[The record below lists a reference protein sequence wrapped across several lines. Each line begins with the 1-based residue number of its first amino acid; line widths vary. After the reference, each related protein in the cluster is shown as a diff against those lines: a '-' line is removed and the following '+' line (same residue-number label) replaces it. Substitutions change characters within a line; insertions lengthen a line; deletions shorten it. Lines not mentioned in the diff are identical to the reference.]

1 MVVGSAGV
9 PFPPQSEFSD
19 IALSHWPHTEF
30 LRQSFLVHRQLPLW
44 NPTLLGGQPFAAD
57 PLAGLWYPP
66 NWLLLL
72 LPLPF
77 GFNLLFLLHLL
88 FAGWGMYA
96 WLRNTSYSPAAAFL
110 GALIVLGMPKLIAHY
125 GAGHF
130 GLVSAVTWTPWALL
144 ATRRATGQRGAVRL
158 GAVLAL
164 IFLADVRWCAYVLVL
179 IGAYWFLVNR
189 LRKDLPSTRLLQLR
203 IFLWVVSIFLL
214 STAVLWLPLL
224 EFVTQSIRGTL
235 SLEQAN
241 VFALGVR
248 DLLGILLPNFGGHH
262 ELITYLG
269 WTVVVFAVLGAM
281 SGIRSKNNNLRFWI
295 IVGVLAGLWA
305 LGLQGGIFRLGF
317 AIVPGVSLLR
327 VPSRAWFLVGMAV
340 APLAATGL
348 DELRGHSAQRLA
360 FARLASVAVALFGLG
375 VSLGGAILGDA
386 LPPQFIWLGFV
397 AGATA
402 MILIIRPRH
411 SQLALLLVVLID
423 YSVVNA
429 TLVETRAAPQLLA
442 ESRSVL
448 EILPADD
455 AQPVGVYSPSFS
467 MQPVALVEAE
477 VSRLEAASPLHLAVT
492 LPLLSHATGVA
503 IDGYTEILPPV
514 VGDPRTANAAALPA
528 AQGLAYFN
536 VRWLVSAF
544 PLQAADLE
552 LLTDVQ
558 NLRVYENRAYSGP
571 ASLDGGAGVVNVL
584 QWSPNR
590 IELRVV
596 AETPATLRIAQMR
609 YPGWQVQI
617 DGQPSELAPTR
628 TITFDGG
635 EALSDARLGVAV
647 PIGAS
652 RVEFV
657 FRPWTVYGGLVLSL
671 LGWGFVLR
679 SALLPSNKNH
689 A

>member
-19 IALSHWPHTEF
+19 IALSHWPHAEF
-30 LRQSFLVHRQLPLW
+30 LRQSLLVHRQLPLW

-77 GFNLLFLLHLL
+77 GFNLLFLLHLFL
-88 FAGWGMYA
+88 AGWGMYA
-96 WLRNTSYSPAAAFL
+96 WLRNSRPSRSAAFL
-110 GALIVLGMPKLIAHY
+110 GALIVLGMPKLVAHY

-130 GLVSAVTWTPWALL
+130 GLVSAATWTPWALL
-144 ATRRATGQRGAVRL
+144 AARRVTSRRGAVRL

-179 IGAYWFLVNR
+179 IGAYWIVNNR
-189 LRKDLPSTRLLQLR
+189 LREGLPSTRATQLR
-203 IFLWVVSIFLL
+203 IVLWTVSIFLV

-224 EFVTQSIRGTL
+224 EFVGQSLRGTL
-235 SLEQAN
+235 SLEKAN
-241 VFALGVR
+241 IFALGVR

-262 ELITYLG
+262 ELMTYLG
-269 WTVVVFAVLGAM
+269 WTVVVFAVLGAL
-281 SGIRSKNNNLRFWI
+281 SGIRSQNKILRFWI
-295 IVGVLAGLWA
+295 LVGGLAGLWA
-305 LGLQGGIFRLGF
+305 LGLQGGLFRLGF

-327 VPSRAWFLVGMAV
+327 VPSRAWFLVGLAV

-348 DELRGHSAQRLA
+348 DELRELSSQRLA
-360 FARLASVAVALFGLG
+360 FARLTSVAVALFGLG
-375 VSLGGAILGDA
+375 VALGGAVLGDA
-386 LPPQFIWLGFV
+386 LPLQFLWLGIV
-397 AGATA
+397 ATSTA
-402 MILIIRPRH
+402 IILIIRPWYGH
-411 SQLALLLVVLID
+411 FALLLVVLID
-423 YSVVNA
+423 YAVVNA

-442 ESRSVL
+442 ESRSIL
-448 EILPADD
+448 EILPVDD
-455 AQPVGVYSPSFS
+455 VQPVGVYSPSFS
-467 MQPVALVEAE
+467 MQPVALVEAG
-477 VSRLEAASPLHLAVT
+477 VSHLEAASPLHLAVT

-503 IDGYTEILPPV
+503 IDEYTEVLPPV
-514 VGDPRTANAAALPA
+514 AGDPRTANAAAMPA
-528 AQGLAYFN
+528 TQGLAHFN

-544 PLQAADLE
+544 ALQAADLE
-552 LLTDVQ
+552 LLTEVSD
-558 NLRVYENRAYSGP
+558 LRVYENRAYSGP
-571 ASLDGGAGVVNVL
+571 ALLVGASGVVDVL

-596 AETPATLRIAQMR
+596 ADAPATLRIAQMR
-609 YPGWQVQI
+609 YPGWRVKV
-617 DGQPSELAPTR
+617 DGQAMDLAPTQP
-628 TITFDGG
+628 ITFDGG
-635 EALSDARLGVAV
+635 EALLDARLGVVV
-647 PIGAS
+647 PTGAS

-657 FRPWTVYGGLVLSL
+657 FQPWTVYGGLILSL

-679 SALLPSNKNH
+679 SALLPSDKNH